1 MGDHPLTG
9 TTPPPP
15 DYALARDYTKSY
27 LQEYMYSNSSAFGR
41 AMFVSGSCCWF
52 IMITSV
58 CFRSPSFSYHK
69 NGRGKADSKNEND

>member
-41 AMFVSGSCCWF
+41 AMFVSGSCC
-52 IMITSV
+52 
-58 CFRSPSFSYHK
+58 
-69 NGRGKADSKNEND
+69 